1 MSRPVPK
8 PIKVSMN
15 VIPRVVS
22 FQTRSGFPFL
32 EALYL
37 EGNFERE
44 NGEQKDWSG
53 FVTYEV
59 AAVILHHLKQN
70 TAIKIARMEG
80 SMVQNSIFF
89 DNENAP
95 IF

>member
-1 MSRPVPK
+1 MPK
-8 PIKVSMN
+8 AIKVSIN
-15 VIPRVVS
+15 VIPRLVH
-22 FQTRSGFPFL
+22 FQMRSGFPL
-32 EALYL
+32 SAPRLYL
-37 EGNFERE
+37 EGNFEFE
-44 NGEQKDWSG
+44 DGERKDWSG

-59 AAVILHHLKQN
+59 AAAILHHLKQN

-95 IF
+95 LF

>member
-1 MSRPVPK
+1 MSRPL

-15 VIPRVVS
+15 VIPRVVR
-22 FQTRSGFPFL
+22 FQMRSGFPFSTPR
-32 EALYL
+32 LYL

-59 AAVILHHLKQN
+59 AAAILHHLKQK

-80 SMVQNSIFF
+80 SMVQKSIFF

-95 IF
+95 LF